1 MIIKFN
7 EEAIQRLKGKAKI
20 SRNLAL
26 TGVLTSSL
34 ILSGCNRTMFD
45 TKYGFDKALI
55 LGDDSSIILDVEQWR
70 DYSGEQIQLTTSNNF
85 VLLTSSFDTDC
96 FYGDSTNYSIE
107 NIAANAIKN
116 NEIHELTNQENNDTI
131 FNADIIDT
139 NWNFNKS
146 ITFNGNNALIL
157 PIGEWKDYDGE
168 QLQVITNDGLI
179 LVLSSYNSKLVS
191 DSNSSISA
199 YEFAQSYVGSDG
211 KVVDLS
217 KNNTSEFNYDLI
229 DFKYEFN
236 KAIIIKDDSCV
247 ILPIT
252 EWRDYEGEQ
261 LQLKIHNGPTIVT
274 AAYDTILLN
283 DINSQTKAID
293 IAKSLSDNVVDLA
306 ANHNEE
312 VYFNRTVV
320 DLNYGYSNAIISNDN
335 SSSALKIDKWTDYEG
350 EQLQI
355 QLDSGDT
362 ILTSSIM
369 LDLINGGTSSLNAS
383 ELAKLYISKK
393 GKNIDKS
400 NGDTS
405 SYKFNEYILDLDQGF
420 QYALKVI
427 DGNVTI
433 IPLKSWKDYY
443 NSDGGE
449 DTPDSPNCEQ
459 IQLVLP
465 DGTVILTTMYDTIL
479 VNNISDINEIA
490 ELFRGQNGV
499 ISDLTKYVGEPCNS
513 GWNLSLFDTKFY
525 YNYAIL
531 NHNSNTQVIPIQNW
545 LDFSEGEQIQLNF
558 NDDTGVLTS
567 LVNTT
572 LICPKTQGIEE
583 IIANAFSGDLD
594 KSKNLVKIYK

>member
-70 DYSGEQIQLTTSNNF
+70 DYSGEQIKLTTSNNF

-96 FYGDSTNYSIE
+96 FYGDSINYSIE

-139 NWNFNKS
+139 NWSFNKS
-146 ITFNGNNALIL
+146 ITFNSNNALVL
-157 PIGEWKDYDGE
+157 PVGEWKDYDGE

-405 SYKFNEYILDLDQGF
+405 SYKFNEYILDLNQGF

-513 GWNLSLFDTKFY
+513 GWNLALFDTKFY

-531 NHNSNTQVIPIQNW
+531 NHDSNTQVIPIQNW

-572 LICPKTQGIEE
+572 LIYPETQGIEE
-583 IIANAFSGDLD
+583 IIASAFSGDLD